1 MLIRK
6 LLILVVVITGSCFT
20 TAFAAEAEFA
30 STEVKIDIPVHLKKG
45 NVVFNMDHLAF
56 SGDQPVGLKYMTL
69 LKERFEKEKISGKII
84 AVFHGDAGY
93 MTLEDESY
101 NAYRNVKTGN
111 PYKAQIQELIKNG
124 VQIEECAMTMK
135 AKKWLNKDLIPGV
148 KVNTGAVVRLLEL
161 NQQGFCEMHP

>member
-1 MLIRK
+1 MLMRN
-6 LLILVVVITGSCFT
+6 LLILAIVFVGSHFS
-20 TAFAAEAEFA
+20 AALAAEAEFVSA
-30 STEVKIDIPVHLKKG
+30 EVKIDIPVHLKKG
-45 NVVFNMDHLAF
+45 NIVFNMDHLAF
-56 SGDQPVGLKYMTL
+56 SGDQPVGLKYMAL
-69 LKERFEKEKISGKII
+69 LKERFEREKISGKII

-135 AKKWLNKDLIPGV
+135 AKKWLNKDLILGV

-161 NQQGFCEMHP
+161 NQQGFYEVHP

>member
-6 LLILVVVITGSCFT
+6 LLILAAVITGSSFT

-30 STEVKIDIPVHLKKG
+30 STEVKIDISVHLKKG

-69 LKERFEKEKISGKII
+69 LKERFEKEKIAGKII

-135 AKKWLNKDLIPGV
+135 AKKWLNKELILGV

-161 NQQGFCEMHP
+161 NQQGFYEMHP